1 MPTYKCP
8 KCGRKV
14 ELPVGRYYCK
24 VCGPSAFMVVAPKG
38 NPDNAAELQPRVV
51 SENAV
56 RFREYQKQRLREM
69 GAVAFFKAL
78 REGEYFYH
86 VSLYSNI
93 KKILQEGTIK
103 PDRHG
108 RGTVSFTT
116 NPLRYLSAYGNILLP
131 VNNAYLK
138 IPMSLVP
145 EARPAVYWLDKVQLE
160 EVSPELRSLIIP
172 FERVDELLI
181 EYGYGF
187 PLYIYPAIWS
197 YENEWRMIGAF
208 PIPYEHTEVG
218 VSNERQRR
226 ELERLFG
233 GIVKNIFV
241 DQDYAKIYARRR

>member
-1 MPTYKCP
+1 MSEWYPGK
-8 KCGRKV
+8 
-14 ELPVGRYYCK
+14 L
-24 VCGPSAFMVVAPKG
+24 
-38 NPDNAAELQPRVV
+38 V
-51 SENAV
+51 SMLLGQADV
-56 RFREYQKQRLREM
+56 SFREYQKQKLREM

-78 REGEYFYH
+78 KEGEYFYH
-86 VSLYSNI
+86 VSLYGNI
-93 KKILQEGTIK
+93 KRILQEGAIK
-103 PDRHG
+103 PDRHQ

-116 NPLRYLSAYGNILLP
+116 NPLRYLSAYGNIFLP

-145 EARPAVYWLDKVQLE
+145 EARPVVYWLDKVQLE

-233 GIVKNIFV
+233 GIVKNIFI
-241 DQDYAKIYARRR
+241 DPDYAKIYGRR